1 MKICVECGE
10 LCEPHPK
17 GRGRCRDCYNK
28 MRREASR
35 AYRLLRKDGYETDLR
50 RLFPVSAA
58 ELAHAHKKP
67 ASCSDVRWRI
77 ELRRRRDARY
87 YSAFGDKP

>member
-1 MKICVECGE
+1 MT
-10 LCEPHPK
+10 
-17 GRGRCRDCYNK
+17 RCRDCGKIYERTNPGWG
-28 MRREASR
+28 RRCHDCWLKAVRKSLRRSR
-35 AYRLLRKDGYETDLR
+35 ARTGYDPHKLY
-50 RLFPVSAA
+50 PIPDA

-87 YSAFGDKP
+87 YSAYGEKP